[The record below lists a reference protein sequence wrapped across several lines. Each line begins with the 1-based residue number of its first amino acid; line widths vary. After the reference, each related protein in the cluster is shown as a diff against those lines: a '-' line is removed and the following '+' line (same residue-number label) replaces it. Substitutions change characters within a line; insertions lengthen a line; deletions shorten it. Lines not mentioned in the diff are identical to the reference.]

1 MNKKEYGLKV
11 VVNKETGK
19 INMEVNFK
27 EVADY
32 EAALSTMLYY
42 GIKDITKVLKPE
54 FVEKLKVAP
63 EEFVLDN
70 IIQKYKF
77 IKSHEEQKEQKE
89 QKEVKKDDISKDK
102 EIQK

>member
-77 IKSHEEQKEQKE
+77 IKSHEEQKE
-89 QKEVKKDDISKDK
+89 VKKDDISKDK